1 MKGAGTGHVA
11 RDLGHYNAYA
21 EHSWLQESWGL
32 YYQGIDRAN
41 TILEQKDNVVING
54 ESDQLVFNRLVAQT
68 KCMRAMCYLD
78 LVRLW
83 GDVPLKL
90 NPSKDGDDFK
100 LPKTDRNEVYAQII
114 TDLKEAIPHLLW
126 CDDSNQKGERLSKG
140 AAMGLLA
147 RTYLFCGG
155 YSLYQDKSIKRPS
168 NYKEYYQAAQT
179 ILNELITSGKHGLI
193 DADGT
198 YSSGYEK
205 NFRNMCELKYDPFEN
220 ICEISFYNPTGQNAG
235 ASNMGTYNG
244 PEINVN
250 SIYGRANSFIKTHK
264 FFYETFDEKD
274 LRRDVAVATFS
285 INANSK
291 IVEIAEKNSQNWSP
305 GKWRRNWQ
313 TAAIKDNN
321 NTDVNFPLL
330 RYADVLLMSA
340 EVENELNDGPNDL
353 AIERVNQVRRRAFGK
368 PYLTVN
374 ADVDLKVG
382 DFTGKDDF
390 FKFIVA
396 ERGRELCFEGSR
408 RLDLIRWN
416 LLKETIATT
425 YQNFLDY
432 YNGQEG
438 LGSNYAY
445 AAGSRFVSGKHELY
459 PIPAREVRETLGSVS
474 QNPGY

>member
-1 MKGAGTGHVA
+1 MK
-11 RDLGHYNAYA
+11 
-21 EHSWLQESWGL
+21 
-32 YYQGIDRAN
+32 
-41 TILEQKDNVVING
+41 
-54 ESDQLVFNRLVAQT
+54 
-68 KCMRAMCYLD
+68 LD
-78 LVRLW
+78 
-83 GDVPLKL
+83 
-90 NPSKDGDDFK
+90 PSKDGDNFK
-100 LPKTDRNEVYAQII
+100 LPKTDRDEVYAQII
-114 TDLKEAIPHLLW
+114 TDLKEAIPGLLW

-147 RTYLFCGG
+147 RAYLFRGG
-155 YSLYQDKSIKRPS
+155 YSLYQDKSIKRPG

-179 ILNELITSGKHGLI
+179 VLNELISSGKHGLI

-313 TAAIKDNN
+313 TAAI
-321 NTDVNFPLL
+321 DVNFPLL

-374 ADVDLKVG
+374 ADVDLKTS
-382 DFTGKDDF
+382 DFAGKDDF
-390 FKFIVA
+390 FNFIVA
-396 ERGRELCFEGSR
+396 ERGRELCFEGNR

-425 YQNFLDY
+425 SQNFLSY

-438 LGSNYAY
+438 LGSNYTY